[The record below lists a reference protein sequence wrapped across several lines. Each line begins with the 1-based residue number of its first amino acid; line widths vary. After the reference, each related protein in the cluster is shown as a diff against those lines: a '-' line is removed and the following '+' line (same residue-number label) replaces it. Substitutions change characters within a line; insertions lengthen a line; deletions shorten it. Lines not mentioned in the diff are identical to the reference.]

1 MGPGVREPGV
11 VGPVV
16 LEVGVVGPGVVGHV
30 VVEAGV
36 VGPGVVGLYLLRLE
50 FWGCSCGVW
59 SCGA

>member
-1 MGPGVREPGV
+1 M
-11 VGPVV
+11 GPVV